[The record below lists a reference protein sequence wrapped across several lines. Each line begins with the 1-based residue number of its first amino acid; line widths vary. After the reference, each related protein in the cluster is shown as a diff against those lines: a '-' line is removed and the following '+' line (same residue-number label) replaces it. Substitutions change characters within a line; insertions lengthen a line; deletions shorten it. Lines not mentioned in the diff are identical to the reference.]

1 MIERSPIGWDGLT
14 LLEMM
19 EESEGQLSE
28 TGFYCGVRDLSLKQS
43 DPIRYEKLYARLRG
57 GIVDARETAMLIA
70 ASPLVREMGEVCFA
84 VYTPEGDSVALSTGI
99 IVHVHTMS
107 EAIKYMVRNEY
118 ESNPGIR
125 DRDIFVNNDPLV
137 SNVHN
142 ADIQTFVPVFWEG
155 ELVAWVAGVTHEY
168 DYGAKTPGRRRSDL

>member
-1 MIERSPIGWDGLT
+1 MNGGAPIGWDGLT
-14 LLEMM
+14 LREMLEH
-19 EESEGQLSE
+19 SERQLAD
-28 TGFYCGVRDLSLKQS
+28 TGYYCGIQELSLRES

-107 EAIKYMVRNEY
+107 EAIKYMVRNDY
-118 ESNPGIR
+118 ELNPGIR
-125 DRDIFVNNDPLV
+125 DRDIFVNNDPIV
-137 SNVHN
+137 S
-142 ADIQTFVPVFWEG
+142 QRPQ
-155 ELVAWVAGVTHEY
+155 
-168 DYGAKTPGRRRSDL
+168 R

>member
-1 MIERSPIGWDGLT
+1 
-14 LLEMM
+14 
-19 EESEGQLSE
+19 
-28 TGFYCGVRDLSLKQS
+28 
-43 DPIRYEKLYARLRG
+43 
-57 GIVDARETAMLIA
+57 MLIA

-125 DRDIFVNNDPLV
+125 DRDIFVNNDPLAERTQRRHPDV
-137 SNVHN
+137 R
-142 ADIQTFVPVFWEG
+142 ARFLG
-155 ELVAWVAGVTHEY
+155 GRAGCLGGGCY
-168 DYGAKTPGRRRSDL
+168 P